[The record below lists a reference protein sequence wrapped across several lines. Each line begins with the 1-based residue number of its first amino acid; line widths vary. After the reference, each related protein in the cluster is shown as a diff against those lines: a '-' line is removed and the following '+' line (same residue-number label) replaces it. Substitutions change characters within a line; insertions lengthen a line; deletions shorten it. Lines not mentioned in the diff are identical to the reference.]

1 MKKTETYYFG
11 LLLDCL
17 TMLESSQKDLDKKL
31 EGLMEVVL
39 ANNQLLGLFMKT
51 LGVTDES
58 SENLKTPL
66 SEDLLE
72 ELIKHSAD
80 RETWGRS

>member
-1 MKKTETYYFG
+1 MEKTETYYFG

-39 ANNQLLGLFMKT
+39 ANNQLLGLLTKT
-51 LGVTDES
+51 LGVTEES
-58 SENLKTPL
+58 LGNLETPL
-66 SEDLLE
+66 SEDLVE
-72 ELIKHSAD
+72 ELIKHSA
-80 RETWGRS
+80 EQEKWGKS